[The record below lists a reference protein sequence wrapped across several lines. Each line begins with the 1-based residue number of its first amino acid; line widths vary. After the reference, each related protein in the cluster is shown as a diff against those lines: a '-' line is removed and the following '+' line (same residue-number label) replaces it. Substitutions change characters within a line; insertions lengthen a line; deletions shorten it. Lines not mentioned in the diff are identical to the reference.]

1 MFHGEPPLTC
11 CCVQKITPNA
21 ECGPAR
27 RSEQTKCRLAR
38 AESVKPAP
46 TRSGKEAASF
56 IDVVVACA
64 LTSDAGR
71 RERVHLRGPVQ
82 AAGEPGV
89 GRGRAGDAAG
99 GGDVA
104 GGGGGCGGIELTP
117 RNRRRVCKEDAAEIL
132 LGKRGFEPQIGL
144 GNVLSRLQTLSPRL
158 PPPVLDEFLELA
170 FRTAIKNLPVD
181 MPRMH
186 AELREHFKKYTVLC
200 LSAVNDNLL
209 MWSHYADHHRGV
221 VLRFA
226 CLEEPDSS
234 WSVAEPIVYSAKM
247 PRFVDQDE
255 LRNLFVGQ
263 ADLRRDVIVKR
274 TILTKAEDW
283 KYEREW
289 RVYNFAQT
297 YAAQFLSFNPEE
309 LAAVYFGCRASETD
323 QVTIM
328 EAAQKVNRGVEFYVA
343 RKAGRAFAI
352 EFERLM

>member
-1 MFHGEPPLTC
+1 MSSETA
-11 CCVQKITPNA
+11 KIVLAN
-21 ECGPAR
+21 
-27 RSEQTKCRLAR
+27 RSLKWSLA
-38 AESVKPAP
+38 
-46 TRSGKEAASF
+46 
-56 IDVVVACA
+56 
-64 LTSDAGR
+64 SDFNDPFDMQFDL
-71 RERVHLRGPVQ
+71 HL
-82 AAGEPGV
+82 EF
-89 GRGRAGDAAG
+89 DA
-99 GGDVA
+99 DQLV
-104 GGGGGCGGIELTP
+104 
-117 RNRRRVCKEDAAEIL
+117 RVCKEDAAEIL